1 MRTRLAPI
9 ALAAV
14 LLASLTACNPFTD
27 PYEDQQRDG
36 GVTPASAENELL
48 AIDGISDAEYGT
60 YEWYNPGEGGLFS
73 SSGMDVVLTV
83 TVDPEYSVAD
93 DAAFL
98 DYLAATAWSVND
110 HYPKGSVVIQV
121 IGGADANYGWL
132 SVAHELFP
140 TLKSFRTPQSAG
152 YDVEDA
158 EWYRGGRTLA
168 VGAEAYGERF
178 GRWPSDPVEA
188 PSGLLAHQP
197 VIPILEPAITD
208 LRLVVS
214 DGSKEG
220 QSCYYLTFVR
230 SGEYVTYYGAVTS
243 VLRSESGDELQT
255 ELGSANTSYE
265 FFCFDDAVF
274 PEGVSVDVSTGEFAD
289 HEFIPVT
296 ETVYPE

>member
-1 MRTRLAPI
+1 MRAVLASI

-14 LLASLTACNPFTD
+14 ILATLTACNPFTD

-36 GVTPASAENELL
+36 GVMPAAAEKELL
-48 AIDGISDAEYGT
+48 AIEGISDAEYGT
-60 YEWYNPGEGGLFS
+60 YDWYNPGEGGLFS

-93 DAAFL
+93 DAAFF

-110 HYPKGSVVIQV
+110 HYPKGSVVIQL
-121 IGGADANYGWL
+121 IGGADANYDWL
-132 SVAHELFP
+132 SVAQKFFP
-140 TLKSFRTPQSAG
+140 ALKSFRTPQSAG
-152 YDVEDA
+152 FDVEDA

-178 GRWPSDPVEA
+178 GRWPSDAVEA

-197 VIPILEPAITD
+197 FTPILEPAITD

-214 DGSKEG
+214 ENNDEG

-230 SGEYVTYYGAVTS
+230 SGEHVTFYGQVTS

-255 ELGSANTSYE
+255 ELGADKTSYE
-265 FFCFDDAVF
+265 FFCFDDDEF

-296 ETVYPE
+296 ETVYPQ